1 MKGINIMDGIYNAK
15 IKNMWIQKRYPEERL
30 KLELEI
36 KSTEG
41 SACMSFEMSQIE
53 KIFDILEIYDIKD
66 IINSPCIVL
75 IYNGMM
81 KDIGR
86 FLFIHYDGR
95 SFSDEEKDWVFN
107 DQLRKKIFN
116 YAD

>member
-1 MKGINIMDGIYNAK
+1 MDGIYNAK
-15 IKNMWIQKRYPEERL
+15 IKNMWIQKKYPEERL

-36 KSTEG
+36 QSTEG
-41 SACMSFEMSQIE
+41 SACLFFELSQIE
-53 KIFDILEIYDIKD
+53 KIFDILEICDIKD

-75 IYNGMM
+75 IYNYTM

-86 FLFIHYDGR
+86 FLFTHYDGR

-107 DQLRKKIFN
+107 DPLRKKIFN
-116 YAD
+116 YTD

>member
-1 MKGINIMDGIYNAK
+1 MDKICNAK
-15 IKNMWIQKRYPEERL
+15 IENMWIRKGYPEEQLKL
-30 KLELEI
+30 KLEI
-36 KSTEG
+36 RSTEG
-41 SACMSFEMSQIE
+41 SACLSFEISQME
-53 KIFDILEIYDIKD
+53 KIFDILEICDIED

-75 IYNGMM
+75 IHDHTM

-107 DQLRKKIFN
+107 DPLRKKIFN

>member
-1 MKGINIMDGIYNAK
+1 MDGIYNAK
-15 IKNMWIQKRYPEERL
+15 IKNMWIRKDYPEERL
-30 KLELEI
+30 ELKLEI
-36 KSTEG
+36 TSTEG
-41 SACMSFEMSQIE
+41 STCLSFEISQME
-53 KIFDILEIYDIKD
+53 KIFDILEICDIKN

-75 IYNGMM
+75 IYNHTM

-86 FLFIHYDGR
+86 FLFTHYDGR

-107 DQLRKKIFN
+107 DPLRKKIFN

>member
-1 MKGINIMDGIYNAK
+1 MGKSEEMLRMQSDMNG
-15 IKNMWIQKRYPEERL
+15 QPELKE

-41 SACMSFEMSQIE
+41 SACLSFEISQIE

-75 IYNGMM
+75 IYNDIMR
-81 KDIGR
+81 DIGR
-86 FLFIHYDGR
+86 FLFTHYDGR
-95 SFSDEEKDWVFN
+95 PFSEEEKDWVFN
-107 DQLRKKIFN
+107 DPFRKKIFN

>member
-1 MKGINIMDGIYNAK
+1 MDGIYNAK
-15 IKNMWIQKRYPEERL
+15 IKNMWIRKEYPEERL

-41 SACMSFEMSQIE
+41 SACMSFEISQME
-53 KIFDILEIYDIKD
+53 KIFDILEICDSED

-75 IYNGMM
+75 IHNHIM

-86 FLFIHYDGR
+86 FLFTHYDGR
-95 SFSDEEKDWVFN
+95 SFSDEEKDWIFN
-107 DQLRKKIFN
+107 DPFRKEIFN

>member
-1 MKGINIMDGIYNAK
+1 MLNGIYNAK
-15 IKNMWIQKRYPEERL
+15 IKNMWIKKEYPEERV

-41 SACMSFEMSQIE
+41 SACLSFEISQIE
-53 KIFDILEIYDIKD
+53 KIFDILEIYNIKN

-75 IYNGMM
+75 IYNHTM

-86 FLFIHYDGR
+86 FLFTHYDGR

-107 DQLRKKIFN
+107 DPLRKKIFN
-116 YAD
+116 YID

>member
-1 MKGINIMDGIYNAK
+1 MDGIYNAK
-15 IKNMWIQKRYPEERL
+15 IKDMWIRKKYPEERL

-41 SACMSFEMSQIE
+41 TTCLSFEMSQIE
-53 KIFDILEIYDIKD
+53 KIFDILEICDIKN
-66 IINSPCIVL
+66 IINSSCIVL
-75 IYNGMM
+75 IHNYIV

-86 FLFIHYDGR
+86 FLFTHYDGR
-95 SFSDEEKDWVFN
+95 PFSDEEKDWVFN
-107 DQLRKKIFN
+107 DPFRKKIFN

>member
-1 MKGINIMDGIYNAK
+1 MNGIYNAK
-15 IKNMWIQKRYPEERL
+15 IKNAWIKKKYPEERL

-41 SACMSFEMSQIE
+41 SACLSFEISQIE
-53 KIFDILEIYDIKD
+53 KIFDILEIYDIKN

-75 IYNGMM
+75 IYNGTM

-86 FLFIHYDGR
+86 FLFTHYDGR
-95 SFSDEEKDWVFN
+95 SFSNEEKAWVFN
-107 DQLRKKIFN
+107 NPLRKKFFN

>member
-1 MKGINIMDGIYNAK
+1 MNGIYNAK
-15 IKNMWIQKRYPEERL
+15 IKNMWMKKEYPEERL
-30 KLELEI
+30 KLTLEI
-36 KSTEG
+36 KSTKG
-41 SACMSFEMSQIE
+41 HACMSFEISQIE
-53 KIFDILEIYDIKD
+53 KIFDVLEINNIKD

-75 IYNGMM
+75 IYNDIM

>member
-1 MKGINIMDGIYNAK
+1 MDGIYNAK
-15 IKNMWIQKRYPEERL
+15 IKNMQIRKECPEGRL

-36 KSTEG
+36 KFTEG
-41 SACMSFEMSQIE
+41 FACLSFEISQME
-53 KIFDILEIYDIKD
+53 KIFDILEICDIED

-75 IYNGMM
+75 IHDHTM

-107 DQLRKKIFN
+107 DPLRKKIFN

>member
-1 MKGINIMDGIYNAK
+1 MNGIYNAK
-15 IKNMWIQKRYPEERL
+15 IKNMRLRKRYPEERL

-41 SACMSFEMSQIE
+41 SAYMFFEISQIE
-53 KIFDILEIYDIKD
+53 KIFDILEIYDIKN

-75 IYNGMM
+75 IYNGTM

-86 FLFIHYDGR
+86 FLFTHYDGR

-107 DQLRKKIFN
+107 DPLRKKIFN
-116 YAD
+116 YTD

>member
-1 MKGINIMDGIYNAK
+1 MMSKICNAK
-15 IKNMWIQKRYPEERL
+15 IKNMWIKKEYPEERL
-30 KLELEI
+30 KLTLEI

-41 SACMSFEMSQIE
+41 SACMSFEISQIE
-53 KIFDILEIYDIKD
+53 KIFDILEIYDIKN

-75 IYNGMM
+75 IDDHIM

>member
-1 MKGINIMDGIYNAK
+1 MNGIYNAK
-15 IKNMWIQKRYPEERL
+15 IKNMWLQKKYPEERL

-41 SACMSFEMSQIE
+41 SACMFFEMSQIE
-53 KIFDILEIYDIKD
+53 KIFDILEIYDIKN

-75 IYNGMM
+75 IYNNTM

-86 FLFIHYDGR
+86 FLFTHYDGKL
-95 SFSDEEKDWVFN
+95 FSDEEKDWVFN
-107 DQLRKKIFN
+107 DPLRKKFFN
-116 YAD
+116 YTD

>member
-1 MKGINIMDGIYNAK
+1 MINGIYNAK
-15 IKNMWIQKRYPEERL
+15 IQNMWIRKTYPEESL

-41 SACMSFEMSQIE
+41 SACMFFELSQIE
-53 KIFDILEIYDIKD
+53 KIFDILEINDIKD
-66 IINSPCIVL
+66 IINSPCIAL
-75 IYNGMM
+75 IDNNIM

-86 FLFIHYDGR
+86 FLFTHYDGR
-95 SFSDEEKDWVFN
+95 SFFTENKDWVFN
-107 DQLRKKIFN
+107 DPARKKILN

>member
-1 MKGINIMDGIYNAK
+1 MDGIYNAK
-15 IKNMWIQKRYPEERL
+15 IKNMWIKKEYPEEQL
-30 KLELEI
+30 KLKLEI

-41 SACMSFEMSQIE
+41 SACLSFEISQIE
-53 KIFDILEIYDIKD
+53 KIFDILEICDIKD

-75 IYNGMM
+75 IYNHIM

-86 FLFIHYDGR
+86 FLFTHYDGR

-107 DQLRKKIFN
+107 DPLRKKFFN